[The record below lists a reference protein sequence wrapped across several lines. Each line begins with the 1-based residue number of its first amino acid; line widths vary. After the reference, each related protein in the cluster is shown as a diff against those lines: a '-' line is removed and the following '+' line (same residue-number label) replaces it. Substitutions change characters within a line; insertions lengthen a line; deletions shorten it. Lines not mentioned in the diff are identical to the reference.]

1 MSARSGYVGIM
12 DKNFVVMSVSGVSIE
27 GDDALPV
34 VMLREDRDHGEG
46 ALSVTVGPFEA
57 SAILLELEG
66 ISPPRP
72 LTHDLLADLFREAGM
87 ELERAEIFG
96 LPDEGPR
103 ARLVYRRGLSR
114 RIKEVRPSDALALA
128 LRLKAPICAD
138 RDLLSRKD
146 SPSVLLRPQT
156 VHLAPGS
163 LEFP

>member
-1 MSARSGYVGIM
+1 M
-12 DKNFVVMSVSGVSIE
+12 DKNFVVLSVSGVSIE
-27 GDDALPV
+27 GEDALPV

-72 LTHDLLADLFREAGM
+72 LTHDLLADLFRETGM
-87 ELERAEIFG
+87 ELERAELFG
-96 LPDEGPR
+96 LPGEGPR

-138 RDLLSRKD
+138 RDLLSLRE
-146 SPSVLLRPQT
+146 SPPPLLRPSA